1 MKIIGFLLVV
11 LGILA
16 IVLTVLGNT
25 TYVALILGAAA
36 ILTGVVFFAAAWKN
50 EGNRVGACCR
60 NNC

>member
-1 MKIIGFLLVV
+1 MKIIGFLLVI

-25 TYVALILGAAA
+25 TYVALLLGAAA
-36 ILTGVVFFAAAWKN
+36 ILTGVGFVAAAWKN
-50 EGNRVGACCR
+50 DGPRGGNCCR

>member
-25 TYVALILGAAA
+25 TYVALVLGAAA
-36 ILTGVVFFAAAWKN
+36 ILTGIVFLAASYTRPDAC
-50 EGNRVGACCR
+50 NRNRCG
-60 NNC
+60 